1 MKTINQAILTLA
13 LAGSV
18 LAQEHPKATS
28 RTSSTPSQGIWGIP
42 LNNPNIPDTRP
53 RAAPAATPSPV
64 DNIWPIPLEPNG
76 KGTPSKANGT
86 ASIKG
91 SGLKAKIPQHRLLH
105 RPNVTV
111 PPKKAPRP
119 FSNPYLE
126 VGTIRIHH
134 PRYDFYVVDR
144 GSDNGI
150 EAGDKYTIFRSG
162 KAVGYIEITRVQ
174 PTVSSALSQRGKP
187 KPPVPFKVGDK
198 VIKID

>member
-64 DNIWPIPLEPNG
+64 DNIWPISLE
-76 KGTPSKANGT
+76 
-86 ASIKG
+86 
-91 SGLKAKIPQHRLLH
+91 
-105 RPNVTV
+105 PNVTV